1 MQGPLSQEQMDYE
14 SNWPMPHV
22 HVGDIVCWFAR
33 FNDQTTPACARVT
46 RVSSRSI
53 ECRVDHGPESQYTFD
68 VLHKDDPRLH
78 RNANMQRN
86 GSWDYSPMEHRLLA
100 LEDWQ
105 ASMQREASAT
115 MLTTFDGTPIRTSKE
130 FAATVVATGLGS
142 SSPQAAPAKGK
153 RNVSAE
159 ARQRAGD
166 RLRRLNA
173 ERRQKSQQEKAA
185 NAMESVSQ

>member
-105 ASMQREASAT
+105 ASMQREAK
-115 MLTTFDGTPIRTSKE
+115 PPVHV
-130 FAATVVATGLGS
+130 FAEAVLLGS